1 MAKAVAK
8 AAIDY
13 KIIAMMALLSAEPVA
28 LSASLPIRVERVRR
42 GPGSPA
48 PARFAHFHQVEE
60 IVLFDS
66 ICGSLF
72 ANDSR
77 FELVPGCG
85 VRLPSMTAHDFDLSG
100 GRAEWTLIQFY
111 HDFAVSQRPADVG
124 CVHFATPERKRL
136 KPLCK
141 GLAEAVSAGQA
152 PEARCYLELIML
164 MFDRARP
171 IDQDG
176 VAPSHALSRFRPFLE
191 RVRDEPSAALSLPQA
206 ASLCHLS
213 PAYFSR
219 LFREVFGRGF
229 SNYMTQMRLDHAALR
244 LASTQAPVSEIGFAA
259 GFTSHAYFSARFRE
273 RFGLTPTQFRAR
285 DAVRGSVRHTV
296 G

>member
-1 MAKAVAK
+1 MAKAVANS
-8 AAIDY
+8 AIDY
-13 KIIAMMALLSAEPVA
+13 KKIDMLEQLTAEPVA

-60 IVLFDS
+60 IVLFDRV
-66 ICGSLF
+66 CGSLR
-72 ANDSR
+72 ADDSR
-77 FELVPGCG
+77 FGLVPGCG
-85 VRLPSMTAHDFDLSG
+85 VRLPSMAAHDFDLSG
-100 GRAEWTLIQFY
+100 GRSEWTLIQFY
-111 HDFAVSQRPADVG
+111 HNFAVSQRPANVW
-124 CVHFATPERKRL
+124 CVHFAPPERKRL
-136 KPLCK
+136 KTLCE

-152 PEARCYLELIML
+152 PEARCYLELVML
-164 MFDRARP
+164 MFDRAQPMDR
-171 IDQDG
+171 DG
-176 VAPSHALSRFRPFLE
+176 VAPSQALSRFRPFLE
-191 RVRDEPSAALSLPQA
+191 RVRDEPSAALSMPQA

-229 SNYMTQMRLDHAALR
+229 SNYMAQVRLDHAAVR

-259 GFTSHAYFSARFRE
+259 GFASHAYFSARFRE

-285 DAVRGSVRHTV
+285 DAVRGSARHTV